1 MLTQPDLDEAR
12 RQHAAL
18 REIFYRADRSLDVQL
33 VRRVEALCRR
43 ASAAV
48 DDAYCQQEMRLVAGY
63 AAELFSEQGH
73 HKYESQSL
81 SGAEFLRLQIIKA
94 LDSFHGRLF
103 SLEAM
108 RRAAAMGVKPE
119 GRA

>member
-1 MLTQPDLDEAR
+1 MPQPDLDEAR
-12 RQHAAL
+12 KQHAAL
-18 REIFYRADRSLDVQL
+18 REIFYRGDGRLDAPL

-81 SGAEFLRLQIIKA
+81 SGTEFLRLQIIKA
-94 LDSFHGRLF
+94 LEDRKSTRLN
-103 SLEAM
+103 SSH
-108 RRAAAMGVKPE
+108 
-119 GRA
+119 

>member
-1 MLTQPDLDEAR
+1 MTPELNLDEAR
-12 RQHAAL
+12 QQHTAL
-18 REIFYRADRSLDVQL
+18 REIFYRPDRLLDAQL

-63 AAELFSEQGH
+63 ATELFSQQGH
-73 HKYESQSL
+73 QKYESQSL
-81 SGAEFLRLQIIKA
+81 SGAEFLRLQIVKA
-94 LDSFHGRLF
+94 LDSFHSRLF

-108 RRAAAMGVKPE
+108 RRAAAHGLKPE
-119 GRA
+119 SRP